1 LDGLALA
8 GIGRAP
14 GGLERMGQRVRVART
29 AQASR
34 SDFEAPAS
42 ALSGDGSG
50 SDWVGFAVNAASG
63 RGGGRAAVG
72 RLAHELERLG
82 LESRIAWT
90 LEERKGLVEAA
101 RRSQSGDG
109 RGGGACRGLV
119 AVGGDGTVAA
129 LINERP
135 AVPIAVMPAGTE
147 NLFARH
153 YGFARNSSKAAA
165 RIAQGRV
172 EPLDLG
178 LIDGRRFALMAG
190 FGFDADVV
198 SRHHAARLG
207 RSGQLKTTHRA
218 AYVEPV
224 LRSSFTY
231 RFPPLTLTIE
241 GGDGPEETL
250 VGTTAFVFNLPRY
263 ALGLPFAPSA
273 QGDDGWLDLVV
284 FRDPGPFRAL
294 HYLWLVVRG
303 LHLDRPGIS
312 HRRVRR
318 LAIEASGVVP
328 VQLDGDPGGLVEPG
342 KPPRIIEVLPRAV
355 EVLVPCKKSG

>member
-1 LDGLALA
+1 
-8 GIGRAP
+8 
-14 GGLERMGQRVRVART
+14 
-29 AQASR
+29 
-34 SDFEAPAS
+34 
-42 ALSGDGSG
+42 
-50 SDWVGFAVNAASG
+50 
-63 RGGGRAAVG
+63 
-72 RLAHELERLG
+72 
-82 LESRIAWT
+82 
-90 LEERKGLVEAA
+90 
-101 RRSQSGDG
+101 
-109 RGGGACRGLV
+109 LV

-135 AVPIAVMPAGTE
+135 EVPIAVVPAGTE

-153 YGFARNSSKAAA
+153 FGFARNGPKAAA
-165 RIAQGRV
+165 RIVEGHV

-198 SRHHAARLG
+198 SKHHATRLART
-207 RSGQLKTTHRA
+207 GQPRPTHRA

-224 LRSSFTY
+224 LRSSFGY
-231 RFPPLTLTIE
+231 RFPALTLTLE
-241 GGDGPEETL
+241 GSDGTKETL

-273 QGDDGWLDLVV
+273 VGDDGWLDLVV

-303 LHLDRPGIS
+303 LHLDRPGIE

-318 LAIEASGVVP
+318 VSIEAAGLVP
-328 VQLDGDPGGLVEPG
+328 VQLDGDPGGVVRPG
-342 KPPRIIEVLPRAV
+342 EPPRVIEVLPRAV
-355 EVLVPCKKSG
+355 GVIVPVLKAGLVAETSR

>member
-1 LDGLALA
+1 
-8 GIGRAP
+8 
-14 GGLERMGQRVRVART
+14 V
-29 AQASR
+29 
-34 SDFEAPAS
+34 
-42 ALSGDGSG
+42 
-50 SDWVGFAVNAASG
+50 
-63 RGGGRAAVG
+63 
-72 RLAHELERLG
+72 
-82 LESRIAWT
+82 AWT
-90 LEERKGLVEAA
+90 LEERKALVDAA
-101 RRSQSGDG
+101 SARGPG
-109 RGGGACRGLV
+109 RCRCLV

-135 AVPIAVMPAGTE
+135 DVPIAVMPAGTE

-153 YGFARNSSKAAA
+153 FGFGRDPGRAAA
-165 RIAQGRV
+165 RIAEGRSA
-172 EPLDLG
+172 PLDLG
-178 LIDGRRFALMAG
+178 LINGRRFALMAG

-198 SRHHAARLG
+198 SRHHAGRVG

-224 LRSSFTY
+224 LRSSFGY
-231 RFPPLTLTIE
+231 RFPPLTMTAE
-241 GGDGPEETL
+241 GVDGREETL

-273 QGDDGWLDLVV
+273 LGDDGWLDLVV

-318 LAIEASGVVP
+318 VAIEASGVVP
-328 VQLDGDPGGLVEPG
+328 IQLDGDPGGQVEPG
-342 KPPRIIEVLPRAV
+342 EPPKVIEILPGAIDV
-355 EVLVPCKKSG
+355 IVPCK